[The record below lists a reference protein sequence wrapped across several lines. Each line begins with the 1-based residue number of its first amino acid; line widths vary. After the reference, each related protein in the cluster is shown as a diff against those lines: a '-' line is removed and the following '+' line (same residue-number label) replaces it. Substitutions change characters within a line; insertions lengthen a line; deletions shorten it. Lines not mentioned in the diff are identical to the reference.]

1 MEQWKVLKE
10 LDKYSI
16 SNYGRIKNNKTG
28 KIKALG
34 IHNGYYF
41 ISFEDYKNGKRLP
54 IHQLVAKYFIPN
66 IDNLKCINHKDC
78 MNAMMVVNALKGS
91 EKAYELVAKMIHE
104 SPEDSPKQVQNNLF
118 VLPDKV
124 ELDSIASILSDD
136 KHKIDYDDIAG
147 MKGE

>member
-1 MEQWKVLKE
+1 MKKE
-10 LDKYSI
+10 K
-16 SNYGRIKNNKTG
+16 
-28 KIKALG
+28 
-34 IHNGYYF
+34 
-41 ISFEDYKNGKRLP
+41 FEVGE
-54 IHQLVAKYFIPN
+54 II
-66 IDNLKCINHKDC
+66 IDNAGAVDSFSDSLKKIVNAKVNDEMLERMQGLDLLFGVKLDSIKDC

-136 KHKIDYDDIAG
+136 KHKVDYDDIAG
-147 MKGE
+147 MKGN

>member
-1 MEQWKVLKE
+1 MKKE
-10 LDKYSI
+10 K
-16 SNYGRIKNNKTG
+16 
-28 KIKALG
+28 
-34 IHNGYYF
+34 
-41 ISFEDYKNGKRLP
+41 FEVGE
-54 IHQLVAKYFIPN
+54 II
-66 IDNLKCINHKDC
+66 IDNAGAVDSFSDSLKKIVNAKVNDEMLERMQGLDLLFGVKLDSIKDC

-136 KHKIDYDDIAG
+136 KHKVDYDEIAG
-147 MKGE
+147 MKGD

>member
-54 IHQLVAKYFIPN
+54 IHQLVAKYFVPN
-66 IDNLKCINHKDC
+66 IDNLL
-78 MNAMMVVNALKGS
+78 LK
-91 EKAYELVAKMIHE
+91 V
-104 SPEDSPKQVQNNLF
+104 
-118 VLPDKV
+118 
-124 ELDSIASILSDD
+124 
-136 KHKIDYDDIAG
+136 
-147 MKGE
+147 